1 MHSWL
6 QADELVKLESALI
19 GFKNL
24 IASYPEPLRFE
35 LTRTADAWLEL
46 TTREYLKAQRAGD
59 RESVPQIFR
68 AGEQIAAQEAFLPR
82 FGTVGNLER
91 ELAQGHGRPALLIYG
106 RRRLGKSTLIR
117 NLRGFVP
124 EHMRAAVVSCLDP
137 TANPNE
143 SAFAKALADAAAEAW
158 PDLEFPDD
166 AEFET
171 FADFSRT
178 WLGPVNDRLQQR
190 DRMLMFAID
199 EFEKLDE
206 RIGEGKFGREF
217 LPTIRDSIQRHANL
231 AWAFVG
237 AHDLSEL
244 KHAEWSSHFVGLRT
258 LEMEPFSLKETRQL
272 LTEPLKYAD
281 ETNPSKQ
288 RVQDFYASGF
298 WGEGAI
304 ERIYEETGGWCFLVQ
319 AAASNVVK
327 ICNEREVSETT
338 PEIVE
343 AGLAET
349 VSSANVTLSNLML
362 QESREHPA
370 AWDYLKQFRTKT
382 ILPEPED
389 DKLRLT
395 LKRHLLVEPAGEED
409 GRQLVKLRFPIMKRW
424 VEERA

>member
-1 MHSWL
+1 
-6 QADELVKLESALI
+6 LI
-19 GFKNL
+19 K
-24 IASYPEPLRFE
+24 
-35 LTRTADAWLEL
+35 TADAWLKL
-46 TTREYLKAQRAGD
+46 TAQQRAKAQEAGD
-59 RESVPQIFR
+59 RQPVPQIFR
-68 AGEQIAAQEAFLPR
+68 AGEQIGSQEAFLPR
-82 FGTVGNLER
+82 SGTLGELER

-124 EHMRAAVVSCLDP
+124 EHMRAAVVSCLKP
-137 TANPNE
+137 GANRDE
-143 SAFAKALADAAAEAW
+143 SAFAKALASAAAEAW

-166 AEFET
+166 DAAKFET

-178 WLGPVNDRLQQR
+178 WLDPVNEQLQQR

-206 RIGEGKFGREF
+206 RIGEGKFSGEF
-217 LPTIRDSIQRHANL
+217 LSTIRDSIQRHANL

-244 KHAEWSSHFVGLRT
+244 PNAEWNSHFVGLRT
-258 LEMEPFSLKETRQL
+258 MDLEPFTPKETQQL

-281 ETNPSKQ
+281 EANPSKQ

-304 ERIYEETGGWCFLVQ
+304 EQIHEETGGWPFLVQ

-343 AGLAET
+343 AGLVDT
-349 VSSANVTLSNLML
+349 VKSARVTLSELML
-362 QESREHPA
+362 ETSREHPT
-370 AWDYLKQFRTKT
+370 AWAFLKEFRTVDV
-382 ILPEPED
+382 LPEPEED
-389 DKLRLT
+389 GLRRT
-395 LKRHLLVEPAGEED
+395 LKRHLLVEPAGA
-409 GRQLVKLRFPIMKRW
+409 GKVRLRFPIMRRW
-424 VEERA
+424 VRDQ